1 MNRKARILHVIDNT
15 DPGGAQ
21 SQLVSIFKS
30 LKDEYDLSVAVLGRR
45 GRLEEVYRSLG
56 IAVHP
61 LQQGSSRWSPGSFLP
76 LLRLIHQMQPQL
88 VHAHL
93 FKSNILASLAAWL
106 AGVPCLLHDHSGMDA
121 DGLKFYFPNAISRFL
136 YSSAYLIALKVSASV
151 LVLTPQMR
159 TATLHH
165 YHLPP
170 AKVTVLPNAI
180 DLERSIS
187 GMEVRQS
194 LRDELELSASSQLIV
209 MVGRMAPEKDWSTF
223 IEIASYFTVRHQYA
237 FLAVGS
243 GKMELELRK
252 LVHDKGL
259 ENFQFL
265 GDRQDVASI
274 LTQSE
279 VLVLTSRQEAF
290 GIVLLEAMA
299 VGCPVIAARA
309 AGPIVIIQNGVNGL
323 LVEIRDVTGFVN
335 AINQVLSDP
344 ELAGRLAENAHRSVR
359 QYDVNT
365 VVQQLSNTYSSL
377 LHEPGDPL

>member
-1 MNRKARILHVIDNT
+1 
-15 DPGGAQ
+15 
-21 SQLVSIFKS
+21 
-30 LKDEYDLSVAVLGRR
+30 
-45 GRLEEVYRSLG
+45 
-56 IAVHP
+56 
-61 LQQGSSRWSPGSFLP
+61 
-76 LLRLIHQMQPQL
+76 MQPQL

-309 AGPIVIIQNGVNGL
+309 AGPIAIIQNGVNGL